1 MAEDKRQRAPEE
13 CWIWLIWG
21 LKKGACDL
29 LAIASSEKAKE
40 RYLEHGRRHGYQHV
54 QAEEVMTGHLYG
66 AGMLGSA
73 MGRKITHT

>member
-1 MAEDKRQRAPEE
+1 MAKDTKNRAPEE

-29 LAIASSEKAKE
+29 LAIASTEVARDSYIEF
-40 RYLEHGRRHGYQHV
+40 GTRHGYQHV

-66 AGMLGSA
+66 ADMLGSA
-73 MGRKITHT
+73 YGRKIIRR